1 VGCKA
6 PYEGQLQLGRCPPG
20 AQREG
25 GGIPKH
31 HHKLNPIDMDM
42 DMNQNY
48 SIMGMDG
55 SYYGHIHD
63 INMILMM
70 AIL

>member
-1 VGCKA
+1 
-6 PYEGQLQLGRCPPG
+6 
-20 AQREG
+20 
-25 GGIPKH
+25 
-31 HHKLNPIDMDM
+31 MDM